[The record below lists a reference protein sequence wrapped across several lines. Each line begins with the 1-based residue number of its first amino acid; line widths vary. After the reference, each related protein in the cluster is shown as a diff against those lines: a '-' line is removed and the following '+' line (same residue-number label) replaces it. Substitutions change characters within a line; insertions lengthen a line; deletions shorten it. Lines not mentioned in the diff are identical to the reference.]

1 MDKKK
6 GFTLIE
12 LIITMGIGLMVMM
25 IAYNILFVGIKGHSK
40 TLNSFEEQSDI
51 RYAIE
56 TTNNAIRF
64 STVGFTI
71 TGDDFKPNIENGDVK
86 GLVKPWSYIGL
97 GSDNKSIV
105 HYKYVPIDDKT
116 GSYKMDVLAKGLDNL
131 TYDLKFTKPKE
142 SQESKIIRYILKVNS
157 NGKSETIA
165 TEVEAINALHI
176 IDWGDA
182 KNPSVALAYRTE
194 ETPEIHKKPVAAIS
208 MVLDTSG
215 SMNWGMNGEGTTI
228 KISNPVRLNL
238 LKNTLTDPT
247 EGLFSIFKES
257 DVFVSLVPFST
268 NANIPHKNYNNRFTK
283 EVASKFYNVKNEET
297 TLENMVKELVADGGT
312 NTGDGLRRAYYQ
324 LEKFNDAK
332 NSVYNLSNN
341 QKVKNYIIVLVD
353 GVTTF
358 GSANIYVSQITYG
371 GVWYGKN
378 PSFIIDSGE
387 NIGDA
392 FYTTNNNLTGNP
404 NKLVEGDYRVDS
416 HPIPRPIGDGANLD
430 SKYGEEYVKKIG
442 QMIQNSKIV
451 DQAFVIGYSNATK
464 IDNGKIVYHEL
475 ESLTNIARSLGITVE
490 DNEAREKFKDNNF
503 VFVATDKESLKEAFN
518 NIGGYISEE
527 LWQIEGPKLKP

>member
-1 MDKKK
+1 MSRKK

-12 LIITMGIGLMVMM
+12 LIMAIGIGLMVMV
-25 IAYNILFVGIKGHSK
+25 IAYNILFVGIKGHSN
-40 TLNSFEEQSDI
+40 TLKSFEEQSDI

-64 STVGFTI
+64 STVGFAV
-71 TGDDFKPNIENGDVK
+71 TGDDFKPTIENGDVK
-86 GLVKPWSYIGL
+86 GLVKPWNYIGL
-97 GSDNKSIV
+97 GPDNKSIV

-116 GSYKMDVLAKGLDNL
+116 GYYRMDVLAKGLDNL

-142 SQESKIIRYILKVNS
+142 SQESKIIRYILNVNS
-157 NGKSETIA
+157 KGKSETIA
-165 TEVEAINALHI
+165 TEVEAINAIHI

-182 KNPSVALAYRTE
+182 KNPSVAFAYRTE

-228 KISNPVRLNL
+228 KSSNPVRLNL

-283 EVASKFYNVKNEET
+283 EDASKFYNVKNEKT
-297 TLENMVKELVADGGT
+297 TLENMVNELVADGGT
-312 NTGDGLRRAYYQ
+312 NTGDGMRRAYYQ
-324 LEKFNDAK
+324 LIKFNDEK
-332 NSVYNLSNN
+332 NSVYNLSTN
-341 QKVKNYIIVLVD
+341 QKVKNYMIVLVD

-358 GSANIYVSQITYG
+358 GSANILVSQNTHN
-371 GVWYGKN
+371 GVWWGRN
-378 PSFIIDSGE
+378 PSFIIDSEE
-387 NIGDA
+387 NIGDS
-392 FYTTNNNLTGNP
+392 FYTTNKNLAG
-404 NKLVEGDYRVDS
+404 NKLVEGNYDVDPT
-416 HPIPRPIGDGANLD
+416 PIPRPIGDGANLD
-430 SKYGEEYVKKIG
+430 TIYGEAYVQEIG
-442 QMIQNSKIV
+442 QMIQNSKMI
-451 DQAFVIGYSNATK
+451 DQAFVIGYSNARNNK
-464 IDNGKIVYHEL
+464 GVYYEL
-475 ESLTNIARSLGITVE
+475 ESLTNIARSLGIKVE
-490 DNEAREKFKDNNF
+490 NNEANEQFKNNEF
-503 VFVATDKESLKEAFN
+503 VFVATDKKSLKKAFED
-518 NIGGYISEE
+518 IGGYINEE

>member
-12 LIITMGIGLMVMM
+12 LIISMGIGLIVMI
-25 IAYNILFVGIKGHSK
+25 IAYNILFVGIRGHSN
-40 TLNSFEEQSDI
+40 TLKSFEEQSDI

-56 TTNNAIRF
+56 NTNNAIRF
-64 STVGFTI
+64 STVGFAV
-71 TGDDFKPNIENGDVK
+71 TGDDFKPTIENGDVK
-86 GLVKPWSYIGL
+86 GIVKPWNYIGL
-97 GSDNKSIV
+97 GPDKKSIV

-116 GSYKMDVLAKGLDNL
+116 GYYKMDVLAKGLDNL
-131 TYDLKFTKPKE
+131 TYDLKFTKPEE
-142 SQESKIIRYILKVNS
+142 SQESKIIRYILNVNS
-157 NGKSETIA
+157 KGKSETIA

-215 SMNWGMNGEGTTI
+215 SMDRAMDGTTTSVSSL
-228 KISNPVRLNL
+228 KRLSI
-238 LKNTLTDPT
+238 LKNTLNDQQD
-247 EGLFSIFKES
+247 GLFSIFNES

-283 EVASKFYNVKNEET
+283 EVASKFYNVKNEKT
-297 TLENMVKELVADGGT
+297 TLENMLKELVADGGT

-324 LEKFNDAK
+324 LVDFNKDK
-332 NSVYNLSNN
+332 NSKYGLDSN

-353 GVTTF
+353 GVTTA
-358 GSANIYVSQITYG
+358 GSANVIAIQRWSWFNSWWEGRFV
-371 GVWYGKN
+371 
-378 PSFIIDSGE
+378 SFIKDSNDINKDFYRTLDSGAYRLV
-387 NIGDA
+387 N
-392 FYTTNNNLTGNP
+392 GNFP
-404 NKLVEGDYRVDS
+404 GSKSRNPVGHGGE
-416 HPIPRPIGDGANLD
+416 LD
-430 SKYGEEYVKKIG
+430 TIYGEPYVQKIG
-442 QMIQNSKIV
+442 QMIKNSKMI

-475 ESLTNIARSLGITVE
+475 ESLTNIARSLGITVG
-490 DNEAREKFKDNNF
+490 DNEASEKFKNNDF
-503 VFVATDKESLKEAFN
+503 VFVATDKESLKEAFT
-518 NIGGYISEE
+518 NIGGYINEE